1 MKKSGLDSDE
11 ASGDLKETCREG
23 AFPHLC
29 FLLPPFPFFLSS
41 TQDSC
46 FLSFLLS
53 PPSQYPF
60 LFFSLSSMP
69 VPSSLCLSQT
79 NPPSSS
85 LPQAN
90 IFFSLP
96 FKPLPYFLPPP
107 PPFFVLPLN
116 LAVAAMPG
124 SCSKPGATPSILHCH
139 NWAQSCSTGAEVA
152 AELSKVSFVWE
163 GFKPTKVFLNSYN
176 HHKSEVI

>member
-96 FKPLPYFLPPP
+96 SKPLPYFLPPP
-107 PPFFVLPLN
+107 PILCLTFESGSGSNAWKLFQAWSHSQHSALPQLGPE
-116 LAVAAMPG
+116 L
-124 SCSKPGATPSILHCH
+124 LHR
-139 NWAQSCSTGAEVA
+139 S
-152 AELSKVSFVWE
+152 
-163 GFKPTKVFLNSYN
+163 
-176 HHKSEVI
+176 